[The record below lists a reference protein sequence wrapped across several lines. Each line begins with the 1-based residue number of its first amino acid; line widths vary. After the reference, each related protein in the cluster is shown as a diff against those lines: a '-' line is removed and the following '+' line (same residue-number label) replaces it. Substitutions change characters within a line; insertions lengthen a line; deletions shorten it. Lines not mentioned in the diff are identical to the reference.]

1 MTNDQKS
8 APKLIALGS
17 ARRQTKGTPIGA
29 RQESLM
35 VGFYD

>member
-1 MTNDQKS
+1 MTKDPKS
-8 APKLIALGS
+8 APKLIPLGS
-17 ARRQTKGTPIGA
+17 ARRETKGTPIGA